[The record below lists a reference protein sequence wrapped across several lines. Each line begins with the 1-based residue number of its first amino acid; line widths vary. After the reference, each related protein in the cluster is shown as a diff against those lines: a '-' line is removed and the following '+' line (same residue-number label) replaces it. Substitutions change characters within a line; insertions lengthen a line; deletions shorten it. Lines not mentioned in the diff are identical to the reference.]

1 MKFGMIYN
9 TKTIRRQDR
18 VMEEQR
24 ARKIIENAEYAV
36 FSMIDED
43 GLPYGIP
50 VNAVFSGDSAYIHCA
65 PEGKK
70 LRAIALHSDVSLCII
85 GNVNLLPD
93 KFTTEYESVVL
104 KGKATIVTDEEERKQ
119 AIHILLEKYS
129 SEFMERGL
137 YYAAKSLPR
146 TAVIRVDI
154 SEFSGKCKHMHNKK

>member
-1 MKFGMIYN
+1 MRCSLETLLIY
-9 TKTIRRQDR
+9 T
-18 VMEEQR
+18 VP
-24 ARKIIENAEYAV
+24 
-36 FSMIDED
+36 
-43 GLPYGIP
+43 L
-50 VNAVFSGDSAYIHCA
+50 
-65 PEGKK
+65 GKK
-70 LRAIALHSDVSLCII
+70 LRAIALHSDVSLCVI

-104 KGKATIVTDEEERKQ
+104 KGKATIVTDEEERKN

-146 TAVIRVDI
+146 TAVIRVDL